1 LFRSVL
7 TVYSYVIDEA
17 TCGFSVILRGVAH
30 ISNETLTGLLPIV
43 FIVIDIGARFI
54 NIGLCGVQQF
64 LAGVLPIILMII
76 DIAGYAISGVFKP
89 VSGLTVEF
97 LSFRLIG
104 QGCLNLLARALAT
117 VIRTPRT

>member
-43 FIVIDIGARFI
+43 FVVINIGACFI

-64 LAGVLPIILMII
+64 LAGVLPIILVII

-89 VSGLTVEF
+89 VSGLTGEV
-97 LSFRLIG
+97 LSFRLARKR
-104 QGCLNLLARALAT
+104 CLNLLAGALASLL
-117 VIRTPRT
+117 RAPRK